1 MTTTIKIKNSVT
13 PGSSPAG
20 LSLGEMAINVTDKK
34 LFSGNAVGSAI
45 TILDGNNLVTAF
57 NGSTGAVTGVS
68 SVNGATG
75 AVTNVARTNQGNT
88 FSVQQVMNAGI
99 SASSMQ
105 VANSVAQFNATV
117 GQNYFG
123 GTLTTLA
130 STATTVQNS
139 TALLSVTPSTVGA
152 VNGTL
157 RLQGYDGDVIAYN
170 NDIKPQAT
178 QTGNLVHTLP
188 ATTGTLLNSAV
199 TSAVAGTG
207 ISVSAATGAVTFTNT
222 GVQSFNGATG
232 AVGLTAGSNITITQ
246 SGLTFTISSSGG
258 GGGSGFTYASSAPG
272 SPAIGDRWIDS
283 DTGKEYVYV
292 NDGTSSQWIEPVS
305 SNGLVGVTYTS
316 SMGLMEFGLTGSFVK
331 LGVGLT
337 APQYTLDVN
346 GIANFRSGISAS
358 SATINGNT
366 TITGALTAVGA
377 TFTGSVSSD
386 AGYQITS
393 GAINAQT
400 GTTYSLLTTDNG
412 KIITMNNGSSTTV
425 TIPSGLPIGYN
436 TTVIQLGAGQVGFT
450 GSGTTI
456 NSAEGKLNIANRY
469 SAANIISYTTNTFI
483 LAGGLTG

>member
-207 ISVSAATGAVTFTNT
+207 ISVSAATGTVTFTNT

-232 AVGLTAGSNITITQ
+232 AVTAGVALAFSVITADQTAAINTGYIANKGTLLTLTLPTTAAVGSVIRVTGMNAGLWKIAQNASGIIHFGKTDTTTGVGGYISSTLARDGVELVCVVANNEWNVLSSVGNITI
-246 SGLTFTISSSGG
+246 
-258 GGGSGFTYASSAPG
+258 
-272 SPAIGDRWIDS
+272 
-283 DTGKEYVYV
+283 V
-292 NDGTSSQWIEPVS
+292 
-305 SNGLVGVTYTS
+305 
-316 SMGLMEFGLTGSFVK
+316 
-331 LGVGLT
+331 
-337 APQYTLDVN
+337 
-346 GIANFRSGISAS
+346 
-358 SATINGNT
+358 
-366 TITGALTAVGA
+366 
-377 TFTGSVSSD
+377 
-386 AGYQITS
+386 
-393 GAINAQT
+393 
-400 GTTYSLLTTDNG
+400 
-412 KIITMNNGSSTTV
+412 
-425 TIPSGLPIGYN
+425 
-436 TTVIQLGAGQVGFT
+436 
-450 GSGTTI
+450 
-456 NSAEGKLNIANRY
+456 
-469 SAANIISYTTNTFI
+469 
-483 LAGGLTG
+483 